1 MTLTSITQDDI
12 GKDVVTADGEKI
24 GIISGIE
31 DDTVFVEPE
40 PGIADRITA
49 KLGWEAIDE
58 DDYRLT
64 EDQID
69 AVTDDA
75 VRLRLLD

>member
-1 MTLTSITQDDI
+1 MTLTSITHDDI

-24 GIISGIE
+24 GMISAIE
-31 DDTVFVEPE
+31 DDVVFVDTE

-49 KLGWEAIDE
+49 KLGWDAIDE

-75 VRLRLLD
+75 VRLRHLD